1 MGERGS
7 NHPLELVICPR
18 KSFSHFYWCSFDV
31 LETREW
37 ERGRAVEG
45 CVINNSRPTLSI
57 AHMGHLE
64 ILAEEELL
72 FENPDDSSRT

>member
-1 MGERGS
+1 M
-7 NHPLELVICPR
+7 
-18 KSFSHFYWCSFDV
+18 

-45 CVINNSRPTLSI
+45 CVINNSQPTLSI
-57 AHMGHLE
+57 AHMGDLE
-64 ILAEEELL
+64 IFAEEELL